1 MLKPPSQLRTSNF
14 PLTLAAPSF
23 INDSFLPMFAA
34 RCARAI
40 RSVRLPSALVEQF
53 AAERI
58 IDVAVSI
65 GIEGRLPKT
74 WSSEAVGEVH
84 YGLFGAPGLVQSLGP
99 TPTREEICRIPFVV
113 PLYVRASG
121 VLEVGDDRCPLGRD
135 ERLVG
140 HEVESIGLA
149 CYVAAQT
156 DHLVYGPR
164 LAAAPLVREGALV
177 ELASSDLGRSD
188 PLLLACSPD
197 GITASVHEALAST
210 LRTIFASAHPS
221 SIVPVSPVRAWSA
234 APASRRGRT

>member
-1 MLKPPSQLRTSNF
+1 MMKPPSHLRTSNF

-99 TPTREEICRIPFVV
+99 MPTREQICRIPFVV

-121 VLEVGDDRCPLGRD
+121 VL
-135 ERLVG
+135 
-140 HEVESIGLA
+140 EVESIGLA

-188 PLLLACSPD
+188 PLFLACSPD

-221 SIVPVSPVRAWSA
+221 SIVPVSPVSAWSA